1 MPTSMALCGARKC
14 EEGRNPIMCFS
25 APASFVGSVIL
36 LGIGTA
42 TVRHVHKP
50 SQLVFASIPLFF
62 GIQQFMEGMLWVTLP
77 HPGLALVQK
86 ICTVFFL
93 IMACVVWPV
102 MVPLSVL
109 LMEKNAGRKRILW
122 VMLVVG
128 LLMALYYAICLILF
142 KVSAH
147 PSYYHIQ
154 YRTEFNPY
162 VERVNLP
169 LYLMVTVAPLLISSI
184 KKTYLL
190 GLLMFLSCMISL
202 LFFSQFLTSV
212 WCFFAAIN
220 SGIIFWILRDAK
232 KKVTK

>member
-1 MPTSMALCGARKC
+1 
-14 EEGRNPIMCFS
+14 MCFS
-25 APASFVGSVIL
+25 AQASFVGSVIL
-36 LGIGTA
+36 LGIGTV
-42 TVRHVHKP
+42 TLRHVHKP

-77 HPGLALVQK
+77 HPELAWVQQV
-86 ICTVFFL
+86 CTVFFL

-122 VMLVVG
+122 GLFCVG
-128 LLMALYYAICLILF
+128 LVMSIYYAICLMLF

-154 YRTEFNPY
+154 YWTEFNPY
-162 VERVNLP
+162 VEMVNLP
-169 LYLMVTVAPLLISSI
+169 FYLLVTVAPLLISSI
-184 KKTYLL
+184 KRTHLL
-190 GLLMFLSCMISL
+190 GIFMFISCMISL

-220 SGIIFWILRDAK
+220 SGIIFWILRDGKRNILIPRAYE
-232 KKVTK
+232 